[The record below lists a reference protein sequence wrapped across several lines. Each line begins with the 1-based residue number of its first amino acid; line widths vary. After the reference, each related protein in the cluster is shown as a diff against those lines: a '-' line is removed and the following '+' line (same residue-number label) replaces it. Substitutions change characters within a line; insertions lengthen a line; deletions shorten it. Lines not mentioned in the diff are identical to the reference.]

1 MKAKVVLQAELTLSY
16 NSNTQILLT
25 EITTNFVC
33 HILKNSLKYIF

>member
-25 EITTNFVC
+25 EITTKH
-33 HILKNSLKYIF
+33 HIFKLFF